1 MFMPGLR
8 PDSLGWAVHHECARA
23 VSQRGHSVEL
33 LSTADRQP
41 LVRSGLVNGWHHGSP
56 DDAPSGVGGLIL
68 LVSRRVG
75 PVLRP

>member
-23 VSQRGHSVEL
+23 VGQRGHSFEL
-33 LSTADRQP
+33 LTTADRQP
-41 LVRSGLVNGWHHGSP
+41 RVRSGLVNGWQHGSP
-56 DDAPSGVGGLIL
+56 DDAPSGAGGLIL

-75 PVLRP
+75 SVLRP